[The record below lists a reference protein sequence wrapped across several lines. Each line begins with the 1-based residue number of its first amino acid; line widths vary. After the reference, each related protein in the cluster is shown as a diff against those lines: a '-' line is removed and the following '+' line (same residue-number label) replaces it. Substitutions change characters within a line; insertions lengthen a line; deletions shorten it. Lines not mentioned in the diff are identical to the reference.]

1 MTDTLGKR
9 YQSVVIIVPPPQT
22 NRDRGRNNNRRVK
35 PEMELTLTP
44 DNYVGNQAVAE
55 IEMFLCSANKTLNVP
70 VNFFLFDVLDSIQN
84 GGRNQKF
91 PD

>member
-9 YQSVVIIVPPPQT
+9 YQPVVIIVPPPQT

-55 IEMFLCSANKTLNVP
+55 IEMFLCSAD
-70 VNFFLFDVLDSIQN
+70 VNFFLSDVLYSIQN